1 MRNFFSLL
9 LVLAAPALPLFS
21 AFADNINLVSTSPQ
35 QITLEFQP
43 HWTQSTFDA
52 DAVRYQK
59 MTFEDAEFLGD
70 IGSPLLPTM
79 TAVVGVPPA
88 GDVNV
93 RIVDAEMEIVQDVR
107 LAPLPRM
114 QRKDIG
120 ADFIYDADAD
130 AYSRNVFTPQDIVRL
145 QTPYFFQSQRVA
157 KIIIQPLQ
165 YNPAQRV
172 VRRYKK
178 IVLQVNFSSAP
189 NGAPVAPAKNELV
202 YKQLLL
208 NYEQAKAWRTAKT
221 PALRKSQQTF
231 FQGDNWYKIT
241 IKGDGSGGK
250 QGMYK
255 ITGAALNQAL
265 AKNNVPLSS
274 IDPSTIQL
282 FNNGGRE
289 LSRDVVT
296 AKNDTLI
303 ENAILV
309 VGGQDGKFDDADYVL
324 FYGRS
329 AEGVEFNP
337 GRNALQ
343 HYINPY
349 TYDNVYWL
357 TFNRATGKRIET
369 APSVDVNGLIEESSF
384 RDLAWLEEEKYNIYN
399 SGIIWLG
406 HEMKSGDNTYS
417 VNFNLP
423 GAVPEEEA
431 RFRFSLASLTTGR
444 HYFSMYANGNSLGQ
458 FDQSGG
464 SSSFY
469 VNQTEFQESGVL
481 LDGDNTV
488 TVNYNVSSQTAFS
501 YVDYIEVEYRRHF
514 QAQQNQLL
522 FWAPLKSEP
531 ARYRISGFSQS
542 DVRVFDVSDIS
553 SVRQITPA
561 STSGGVLDFADYAD
575 PMNARHY
582 LALSSAAYKSIE
594 AAAISPEKIAG
605 LRRSKS
611 NVDYIIITYDD
622 FYQQAMQLE
631 SLRENWNPKD
641 RLETEVVN
649 YSDVIKE
656 FGWGVADPAAI
667 RNFLAYARDN
677 WGNPKYVLLIGDGHF
692 DYKNIL
698 NHNIPN
704 LIVPFETDGTYEN
717 WTRTTDDWYTYS
729 NGDAAGMQM
738 AIGRLI
744 VQTVDEAQQVIDK
757 IVQYETNPEYGEWL
771 KTITIVADD
780 EYTNTSDYEILHTDQ
795 AERLAENYVPD
806 LLNVKKIYL
815 INYPAVKTASITGRE
830 KPAASLDLM
839 QQINHGSLIINYI
852 GHGNDEL
859 WAHEKVLDNVR
870 DFASFDN
877 GRRMAMWVAAT
888 CEFALWDQPAEQSFA
903 EKILNAANR
912 GGVSMVSSA
921 RLAFSDDNAWFND
934 QLYDNLFAEYEQTGL
949 TARVGDAVMLAKVDR
964 SNRKN
969 NEKYAVFGDP
979 AMRLCAPR
987 YRAVIDSMNPDSIQ
1001 ALSTMSISGHVT
1013 DAGRPLTDYEGK
1025 ILLRVLD
1032 TRKAYVYKSPSGVQS
1047 NTLHTTG
1054 NNIFRG
1060 IAAVDNGEFNV
1071 KLIVPKDI
1079 SYGGD
1084 DARLSLYFWNE
1095 NSSGTGAAKG
1105 IAVGSSGAN
1114 LVDNEGPSMHLYFGN
1129 PEFVP
1134 GDYVSTRPTLTLNIG
1149 DSVSG
1154 VNTAGDIGHQILLTL
1169 DEDYA
1174 NSRDIT
1180 EYFTYNEGSYTDG
1193 TLTYTILNLPI
1204 GEHTVQIKAW
1214 DNSNNSSIVETNFI
1228 VIDDSNLE
1236 VRNAL
1241 TYPNPMARDCSFR
1254 YELSQEAEVSLRIY
1268 SVAGRLVKKFAPA
1281 QGHVGYNIF
1290 PEMWDGRDNSGDV
1303 IANGVYL
1310 YKIIAKSYRNEKT
1323 LTAES
1328 IGKLIVAR

>member
-1 MRNFFSLL
+1 MRNLFSLL
-9 LVLAAPALPLFS
+9 LILLSS
-21 AFADNINLVSTSPQ
+21 AFPLLSALAGNVRLLSSSPQ
-35 QITLEFQP
+35 QATLEFQP
-43 HWTQSTFDA
+43 QWRQSTFDA
-52 DAVRYQK
+52 DGSRYQK
-59 MTFEDAEFLGD
+59 ITFEDAEFPGD
-70 IGSPLLPTM
+70 IGSPLLPAI
-79 TAVVGVPPA
+79 TAVIGVPQT
-88 GDVNV
+88 GEVSV
-93 RIVDAEMEIVQDVR
+93 RILDAQMETIQNVR

-114 QRKDIG
+114 VHQDIG
-120 ADFIYDADAD
+120 VRYIYEKDAA
-130 AYSRNVFTPQDIVRL
+130 AYSSTSFSPQDIVKV
-145 QTPYFFQSQRVA
+145 QKPYFFQSQRVA
-157 KIIIQPLQ
+157 KIIIRPLQ
-165 YNPAQRV
+165 YNPAQSA

-178 IVLQVNFSSAP
+178 IVLQVTFSGPRAD
-189 NGAPVAPAKNELV
+189 APVAPAKNESV

-208 NYEQAKAWRTAKT
+208 NYEQAKVWRRAKT
-221 PALRKSQQTF
+221 APLRKAQQTF
-231 FQGDNWYKIT
+231 FQGDNWYKVVIS
-241 IKGDGSGGK
+241 GDGSGGK

-255 ITGAALNQAL
+255 ITGATLKQAL
-265 AKNNVPLSS
+265 AKNNVSLSS
-274 IDPSTIQL
+274 IDPSTLQL

-289 LSRDVVT
+289 LSRDVLI

-309 VGGQDGKFDDADYVL
+309 LGGQDGKFDESDYVL
-324 FYGRS
+324 FCGRS
-329 AEGVEFNP
+329 AEGVEFNQ
-337 GRNALQ
+337 GRNQLQ

-357 TFNRATGKRIET
+357 TFNRALGKRIET
-369 APSVDVNGLIEESSF
+369 APSVDASGLVEESSF

-399 SGIIWLG
+399 SGITWLG

-469 VNQTEFQESGVL
+469 VNQTEFLEPGVL
-481 LDGDNTV
+481 VDGDNTV

-501 YVDYIEVEYRRHF
+501 YVDYIEIEYRRHF

-522 FWAPLKSEP
+522 FWAPLKSGA
-531 ARYRISGFSQS
+531 ARYRLSGFTQS
-542 DVRVFDVSDIS
+542 DVQAFDVTDFSNIRKIAPASIS
-553 SVRQITPA
+553 S
-561 STSGGVLDFADYAD
+561 GVLDFADYAD
-575 PMNARHY
+575 PMNAKRY
-582 LALSSAAYKSIE
+582 LALSSSAYKTIE

-631 SLRENWNPKD
+631 SLRENWSPKD
-641 RLETEVVN
+641 KLETEIVN

-656 FGWGVADPAAI
+656 FGWGIADPAAI

-677 WGNPKYVLLIGDGHF
+677 WGAPGYVLLIGDGHF

-698 NHNIPN
+698 NHSIPN
-704 LIVPFETDGTYEN
+704 LIVPYETDGTFEN
-717 WTRTTDDWYTYS
+717 YTRTTDDWYTYS

-780 EYTNTSDYEILHTDQ
+780 EYTSTADYEIIHTDQ

-852 GHGNDEL
+852 GHGNAEL

-870 DFASFDN
+870 DFSSFDN

-903 EKILNAANR
+903 EKILSAANR
-912 GGVSMVSSA
+912 GGVAMVSSA
-921 RLAFSDDNAWFND
+921 RLAFSTENAPFNYR
-934 QLYDNLFAEYEQTGL
+934 LYENLFAEYEQTGL
-949 TARVGDAVMLAKVDR
+949 TARVGDAVMLAKVGSAD
-964 SNRKN
+964 RKN
-969 NEKYAVFGDP
+969 NEKYALFGDP

-1013 DAGRPLTDYEGK
+1013 DAGKPLSDYEGK
-1025 ILLRVLD
+1025 LLLRVLD

-1060 IAAVDNGEFNV
+1060 IAAIENGEFNV

-1095 NSSGTGAAKG
+1095 NSSGAGAVKG
-1105 IAVGSSGAN
+1105 LAVGINGAN
-1114 LVDNEGPSMHLYFGN
+1114 LVDNDGPKMHLYFGN
-1129 PEFVP
+1129 PNFVP

-1169 DEDYA
+1169 DEDYT
-1174 NSRDIT
+1174 NSKDIT

-1193 TLTYTILNLPI
+1193 VLTYTILNLPI
-1204 GEHTVQIKAW
+1204 GEHTVQVKAW
-1214 DNSNNSSIVETNFI
+1214 DNSNNSSIIETNFI
-1228 VIDDSNLE
+1228 VIDDTNLE

-1241 TYPNPMARDCSFR
+1241 TYPNPMAQDCSFR

-1268 SVAGRLVKKFAPA
+1268 TVAGRLVKKFEPA

-1290 PEMWDGRDNSGDV
+1290 PDIWDGLDSSGDTV
-1303 IANGVYL
+1303 ANGVYL
-1310 YKIIAKSYRNEKT
+1310 YKIIAKSYRDEKT

-1328 IGKLIVAR
+1328 IGKLVVAR

>member
-1 MRNFFSLL
+1 MRSFFSLL
-9 LVLAAPALPLFS
+9 MILLSSSFPLLS
-21 AFADNINLVSTSPQ
+21 AFAGNVRLLSSSPQ
-35 QITLEFQP
+35 QATIEFQP
-43 HWTQSTFDA
+43 QWRQSTFEA
-52 DAVRYQK
+52 AGARYQK
-59 MTFEDAEFLGD
+59 MTFDGAEFLDD
-70 IGSPLLPTM
+70 IGSPLLPAI
-79 TAVVGVPPA
+79 TAVFGVPPA
-88 GDVNV
+88 GDVSV
-93 RIVDAEMEIVQDVR
+93 RIIDAEMETIRDVR
-107 LAPLPRM
+107 LAPLPHM
-114 QRKDIG
+114 KSLDIG
-120 ADFIYDADAD
+120 VDYIYDEDAG
-130 AYSRNVFTPQDIVRL
+130 AYSRNSFSPQDIAAL
-145 QTPYFFQSQRVA
+145 QTPYLFQSQRVA
-157 KIIIQPLQ
+157 KVIIRPLQ
-165 YNPAQRV
+165 YNPVQNV

-178 IVLQVNFSSAP
+178 IVLQVSFSGGGS
-189 NGAPVAPAKNELV
+189 NAPVAPAGNEFV
-202 YKQLLL
+202 YRHMLL
-208 NYEQAKAWRTAKT
+208 NYEQARLWRTPQTQALLKT
-221 PALRKSQQTF
+221 EQTF

-241 IKGDGSGGK
+241 ITGDGSGGK

-255 ITGAALNQAL
+255 ITGATLKQAL
-265 AKNNVPLSS
+265 AKNNVSLSS

-289 LSRDVVT
+289 LSRDVLT

-309 VGGQDGKFDDADYVL
+309 VGGEDGKFDDADYVL

-329 AEGVEFNP
+329 AEGVDFNP

-369 APSVDVNGLIEESSF
+369 APSVDVNGLVEESSF

-431 RFRFSLASLTTGR
+431 RFRFSMASLTIGR

-469 VNQTEFQESGVL
+469 VNQTEFLESGVL
-481 LDGDNTV
+481 VDGDNTV
-488 TVNYNVSSQTAFS
+488 TINYNVSSQTAFS

-514 QAQQNQLL
+514 QAQQNQVL
-522 FWAPLKSEP
+522 FWAPLKSG
-531 ARYRISGFSQS
+531 AVRYRVSGYTQS
-542 DVRVFDVSDIS
+542 DIQVFDVTDFAT
-553 SVRQITPA
+553 VRQVAPA
-561 STSGGVLDFADYAD
+561 STSGGDLDFADYGD
-575 PMNARHY
+575 PMNAKRY
-582 LALSSAAYKSIE
+582 LALSSSAYKIIE
-594 AAAISPEKIAG
+594 AAAISSEKIAG

-631 SLRENWNPKD
+631 SLRENWSPKD

-677 WGNPKYVLLIGDGHF
+677 WGNPRYVLLIGDGHF

-704 LIVPFETDGTYEN
+704 FIVPFETDGTFEN
-717 WTRTTDDWYTYS
+717 YTRTTDDWYTYS

-744 VQTVDEAQQVIDK
+744 VQTVDEAQQVIAK

-771 KTITIVADD
+771 KTVTIVADD
-780 EYTNTSDYEILHTDQ
+780 EYTNNSSSEILHTDQ

-830 KPAASLDLM
+830 KPAATLDLM
-839 QQINHGSLIINYI
+839 QQINQGSLIINYI

-870 DFASFDN
+870 DFSSFDN

-921 RLAFSDDNAWFND
+921 RLAFSDDNAWFNYK
-934 QLYDNLFAEYEQTGL
+934 LYENLFAEYEQTGL

-987 YRAVIDSMNPDSIQ
+987 YRAVIDAMHPDSIQ

-1013 DAGRPLTDYEGK
+1013 DAGKPLTDYEGK
-1025 ILLRVLD
+1025 VLLRVLD

-1054 NNIFRG
+1054 SNIFRG

-1071 KLIVPKDI
+1071 KFIVPKDI

-1095 NSSGTGAAKG
+1095 NTSGTGAAKG

-1114 LVDNEGPSMHLYFGN
+1114 LVDNEGPKMHLYFGN
-1129 PEFVP
+1129 PEFAP

-1174 NSRDIT
+1174 DSKDIT

-1193 TLTYTILNLPI
+1193 TLAYTILNLPI
-1204 GEHTVQIKAW
+1204 GEHTVQVKAW
-1214 DNSNNSSIVETNFI
+1214 DNSNNSSIIETNFI
-1228 VIDDSNLE
+1228 VIDDTNLDI
-1236 VRNAL
+1236 RNAL
-1241 TYPNPMARDCSFR
+1241 TYPNPMARDCTFR

-1268 SVAGRLVKKFAPA
+1268 RPAG
-1281 QGHVGYNIF
+1281 
-1290 PEMWDGRDNSGDV
+1290 
-1303 IANGVYL
+1303 
-1310 YKIIAKSYRNEKT
+1310 AKVRACAGACG
-1323 LTAES
+1323 L
-1328 IGKLIVAR
+1328 